1 MHLLVA
7 LSPHGFGHAAQA
19 SVVLNALRRRQPD
32 LRVTVQTSLP
42 RAFLA
47 GRIDGGFDYVPRA
60 TDFGLLMHSALHIDM
75 EASAARYRQQHRDW
89 EHRVSAE
96 AAAME
101 ALAPDLLLADVPYL
115 SLAAA
120 GRAGVPAVA
129 LCSLNW
135 AGVYRQLFGHRPE
148 APAILD
154 QMEAAYNAAR
164 LFLCPE
170 PSMPMPELSN
180 VRAIGPLARVG
191 RDCRD
196 AIRSRLELS
205 HGQRLVLLAPG
216 GVPTRSPMERWPVT
230 EDVHWLVP
238 AAWESRRPDTTDLE
252 SLQMDFI
259 DVLRSVDALVG
270 KCGYG
275 TVAECVCN
283 GTPMVYAA
291 RPDWPE
297 EPYLADWLTRHGR
310 CAPLE
315 RDALEEGRVGPALAR
330 CWEQPS
336 PAPVAPTG
344 VDEAARLILAQRERS
359 GRA

>member
-19 SVVLNALRRRQPD
+19 SVVLNALRLERPD

-42 RAFLA
+42 REFLA
-47 GRIDGGFDYVPRA
+47 GRIGGAFDYVPRA
-60 TDFGLLMHSALHIDM
+60 TDFGLVMHSALRIDL
-75 EASAARYRQQHRDW
+75 EASAARYRALHRDW
-89 EHRVSAE
+89 ERRVVAE

-101 ALAPDLLLADVPYL
+101 ALAADLLLADVPYL

-120 GRAGVPAVA
+120 ERAGLPALA

-135 AGVYRQLFGHRPE
+135 AGVYRELFGHRPE
-148 APAILD
+148 APGILD
-154 QMEAAYNAAR
+154 QMEAAYNGAR
-164 LFLCPE
+164 LFLCPQ

-180 VRAIGPLARVG
+180 VHAIGPLARLG
-191 RDCRD
+191 RDRRQALRARLGLRD
-196 AIRSRLELS
+196 
-205 HGQRLVLLAPG
+205 GQRLVLLAPG
-216 GVPTRSPMERWPVT
+216 GVPTRLPMERWPAM

-238 AAWESRRPDTTDLE
+238 AAWQTRRPDATELE
-252 SLQMDFI
+252 SLQMDFV

-283 GTPMVYAA
+283 GTPMVYVA

-297 EPYLADWLTRHGR
+297 DPYLADWLTRHGR
-310 CAPLE
+310 CASVS
-315 RDALEEGRVGPALAR
+315 RDELEEGRLAQALAR
-330 CWEQPS
+330 CWAQPV
-336 PAPVAPTG
+336 PDRVLPTG
-344 VDEAARLILAQRERS
+344 AQEAARLILAQ
-359 GRA
+359 AD